1 MASVGTKC
9 TELKKEKTNLSI
21 DHAAERLWKSR
32 ANLDF
37 EHHTSVAKSVIRQ
50 IMESSLYGTQAHIQ
64 IHGYFQ
70 KLGSLLS

>member
-1 MASVGTKC
+1 MASVGTKR

-37 EHHTSVAKSVIRQ
+37 KTST
-50 IMESSLYGTQAHIQ
+50 TQAWL
-64 IHGYFQ
+64 
-70 KLGSLLS
+70 KVL

>member
-37 EHHTSVAKSVIRQ
+37 KTSTTQAWLRQ
-50 IMESSLYGTQAHIQ
+50 IMESSLYGTQAHNQ
-64 IHGYFQ
+64 IHGY
-70 KLGSLLS
+70 LS